1 MTLFFS
7 YPRAGLFF
15 PFFFGCVLDEFVR
28 LMVAT
33 CNLAFCVIARGVF
46 LGSSKSNQFQGIS
59 TQENAL
65 SCGLI
70 FSCIN
75 FSSNAPKQTH
85 TIFQAARKVTYNFR
99 GIKSIHSLSKTLQL
113 VLKSKTQPKQ
123 KKKTPRWKSK
133 RKTYQRIQDFG
144 ALALAH

>member
-1 MTLFFS
+1 
-7 YPRAGLFF
+7 
-15 PFFFGCVLDEFVR
+15 VLDEFVR

-123 KKKTPRWKSK
+123 KKNLQMKKYEKNISKDPRLWLWLIS
-133 RKTYQRIQDFG
+133 RTLTSRLLG
-144 ALALAH
+144 RNTS

>member
-1 MTLFFS
+1 MTLFFFLIPERVYFS
-7 YPRAGLFF
+7 L
-15 PFFFGCVLDEFVR
+15 FFFGCVLDEFVR

-70 FSCIN
+70 FSWIN

-85 TIFQAARKVTYNFR
+85 TIFQAARQVTYNFR

-123 KKKTPRWKSK
+123 KKKPPDEKVREKHIKGSK
-133 RKTYQRIQDFG
+133 T
-144 ALALAH
+144 LALAH